1 MKHDISEDMTLDEL
15 FNAIDA
21 LESVCYNLHAH
32 QEDSFNSPYSQMWTA
47 MNTAYKWAY
56 KIKEDEEIK
65 EFQDSSLT
73 TKAG

>member
-56 KIKEDEEIK
+56 KIKEDVEIK
-65 EFQDSSLT
+65 EFQDLELAN
-73 TKAG
+73 KVG

>member
-1 MKHDISEDMTLDEL
+1 MKHDISEDMTLEEL

-47 MNTAYKWAY
+47 MNTAYKYAFQ
-56 KIKEDEEIK
+56 IKEELELK
-65 EFQDSSLT
+65 EFQDSSLDI
-73 TKAG
+73 KAG